1 MARFGMLKDPR
12 EASRHAVREP
22 DVGGLL
28 FGHAADRA
36 EQALPATVEETY
48 NALFDSVLEMARLR
62 SYDEFSKSVSFS
74 TKMTGWAS
82 GANVSACV
90 VSKRGGAR
98 VRFEGQAKMRTQINA
113 NNAAHRQLIA
123 IPDSVSERIEKSRE
137 DSDL

>member
-1 MARFGMLKDPR
+1 MPYANPTLAVCSSVMPLT
-12 EASRHAVREP
+12 ELSRHY
-22 DVGGLL
+22 
-28 FGHAADRA
+28 
-36 EQALPATVEETY
+36 PATVEETY